1 MKHGFRIIVCAF
13 VFMTAFAGLTE
24 AQRKNSVVRSTWAF
38 NFAKGPRGPNGENHK
53 VNFRVY
59 KYEIFVGPKK
69 VGTIKPRGPMD
80 STLTIDGFPK
90 RNGTATITKVR
101 NRDPAQW
108 QGTFKQDN
116 GTEWRLSIDEVE
128 G

>member
-1 MKHGFRIIVCAF
+1 MKPGLSLVVCALAF
-13 VFMTAFAGLTE
+13 TPAFAGPSE
-24 AQRKNSVVRSTWAF
+24 AQRKNNVVGSIWTFKFVR
-38 NFAKGPRGPNGENHK
+38 GPRGPQLERQEMT
-53 VNFRVY
+53 FRVY

-90 RNGTATITKVR
+90 MNGTATITKVR